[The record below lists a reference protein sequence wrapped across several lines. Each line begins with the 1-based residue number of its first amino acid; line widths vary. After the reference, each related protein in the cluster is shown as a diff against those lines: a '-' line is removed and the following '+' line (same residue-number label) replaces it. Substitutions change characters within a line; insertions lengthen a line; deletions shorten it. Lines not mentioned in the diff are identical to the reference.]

1 MRSSSADRRPAA
13 GAQEATDGTAG
24 AAAAAGETAAAPDAG
39 EAPLLGRWGRLVLAT
54 LLVGA
59 ALIGPAAGFASA
71 QFGSTATVTI
81 TITITPT
88 DGATPAPTDA
98 PTATLDEPTPLP

>member
-1 MRSSSADRRPAA
+1 MRSCSADRRVPARGGAA
-13 GAQEATDGTAG
+13 GGAEAPDASS
-24 AAAAAGETAAAPDAG
+24 AAAGEAPA
-39 EAPLLGRWGRLVLAT
+39 LGRWGRLVLAT

-71 QFGSTATVTI
+71 KFGDTATVSI

-88 DGATPAPTDA
+88 DGAAPTSA
-98 PTATLDEPTPLP
+98 PSD

>member
-1 MRSSSADRRPAA
+1 MRSSSADRRPA
-13 GAQEATDGTAG
+13 GADG
-24 AAAAAGETAAAPDAG
+24 DAG

-54 LLVGA
+54 LLVAA

-71 QFGSTATVTI
+71 RFGDSATVSI

-88 DGATPAPTDA
+88 DGGTPSPTDA
-98 PTATLDEPTPLP
+98 PTAALDEPAPLP

>member
-1 MRSSSADRRPAA
+1 MRSSSADRRPA
-13 GAQEATDGTAG
+13 G
-24 AAAAAGETAAAPDAG
+24 AAGDAG

-71 QFGSTATVTI
+71 RFGDSATVSI

-88 DGATPAPTDA
+88 DGGTPSPTDT
-98 PTATLDEPTPLP
+98 PTATLDEPAPLP

>member
-1 MRSSSADRRPAA
+1 MRSCSAD
-13 GAQEATDGTAG
+13 GGTP
-24 AAAAAGETAAAPDAG
+24 TPG
-39 EAPLLGRWGRLVLAT
+39 EAPVLGRWGRLVLAT

-71 QFGSTATVTI
+71 KFGDAATVSI

-88 DGATPAPTDA
+88 DGAAPTPAPSDA
-98 PTATLDEPTPLP
+98 PTATLDEPEPLP

>member
-1 MRSSSADRRPAA
+1 MRSSSADPRPAA
-13 GAQEATDGTAG
+13 GAQEATGGAAG
-24 AAAAAGETAAAPDAG
+24 AAPGAAARDAG

-59 ALIGPAAGFASA
+59 ALLGPAAGFASA

-88 DGATPAPTDA
+88 DGAAPAPTDA
-98 PTATLDEPTPLP
+98 PTATLDEPAPLP

>member
-1 MRSSSADRRPAA
+1 MRSSSADRRPTAGAVPGDAAA
-13 GAQEATDGTAG
+13 GAGAG
-24 AAAAAGETAAAPDAG
+24 AAGRDAG

-59 ALIGPAAGFASA
+59 ALIGPAAGYASA
-71 QFGSTATVTI
+71 KFGNEATVTI

-88 DGATPAPTDA
+88 DGAAPSPTDT
-98 PTATLDEPTPLP
+98 PTAALDEPAPLP

>member
-1 MRSSSADRRPAA
+1 MRSCSADGGAPA
-13 GAQEATDGTAG
+13 
-24 AAAAAGETAAAPDAG
+24 AG
-39 EAPLLGRWGRLVLAT
+39 EAPVLGRWGRLVLAT

-71 QFGSTATVTI
+71 KFGDAATVSI

-88 DGATPAPTDA
+88 DGAAPTPAPSNA

>member
-13 GAQEATDGTAG
+13 GAGPGGAGAGGAGAG
-24 AAAAAGETAAAPDAG
+24 AAGRDAG

-71 QFGSTATVTI
+71 KFGSEATVTI

-88 DGATPAPTDA
+88 GGAAPAPTDA
-98 PTATLDEPTPLP
+98 PTAALDEPAPLP

>member
-1 MRSSSADRRPAA
+1 MRSCSADRGAA
-13 GAQEATDGTAG
+13 GARGD
-24 AAAAAGETAAAPDAG
+24 AAGVGGAVGGA
-39 EAPLLGRWGRLVLAT
+39 EAPVLGRWGRLVLAT

-71 QFGSTATVTI
+71 KFGDTATVSI

-88 DGATPAPTDA
+88 DGGTPTPTPSDA
-98 PTATLDEPTPLP
+98 PTATLDEPAPLP